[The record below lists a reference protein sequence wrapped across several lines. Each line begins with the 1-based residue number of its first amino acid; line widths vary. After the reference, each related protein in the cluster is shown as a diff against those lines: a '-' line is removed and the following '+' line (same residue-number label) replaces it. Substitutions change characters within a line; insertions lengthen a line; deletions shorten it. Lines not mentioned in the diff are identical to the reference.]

1 MATRRWIGLVAIA
14 VIAVGAWIL
23 AGSGRRS
30 APVSPHAPLAP
41 AAPGAADGA
50 DAPVEPAARPAPEL
64 PPASGG
70 TAAGDADADELG
82 GDVIAAAWANVD
94 LEEVRRALPNN
105 LTGR

>member
-23 AGSGRRS
+23 AGSGRR
-30 APVSPHAPLAP
+30 PVSPHAPLAP

-50 DAPVEPAARPAPEL
+50 DAPLEPVARPAPEL

-70 TAAGDADADELG
+70 TAAGLASTIWIVDRERTDAA
-82 GDVIAAAWANVD
+82 
-94 LEEVRRALPNN
+94 
-105 LTGR
+105 TY